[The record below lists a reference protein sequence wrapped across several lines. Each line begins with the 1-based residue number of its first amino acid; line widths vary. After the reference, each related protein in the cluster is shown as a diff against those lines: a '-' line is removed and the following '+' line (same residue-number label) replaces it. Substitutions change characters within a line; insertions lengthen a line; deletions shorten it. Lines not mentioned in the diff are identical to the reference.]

1 MTLTAFLL
9 IFVSVFLHA
18 GWNFISKKNTP
29 SAAFYMLSSATAAL
43 IWLGFF
49 LHSGIS
55 CSALPG
61 RFWWILAFSW
71 FGEMLYCIGLAYG
84 YRRGDISLVY
94 PLGRSLPV
102 LLTAVATIALGLG
115 KMPDALALGGMAL
128 ISIGCLFLPLKDFRE
143 FHWKTYCTPLLFFVL
158 LIAAGVTIYT
168 IFDSEAAKILKELP
182 DNHDS
187 RIVTSLFYL
196 FLVESGLTAV
206 LGLFVLTQKQE
217 RAEFKRLFLKTP
229 WPHITGVFSSSAYAL
244 ILLAMPLVTNVS
256 YIQAFRQMSL
266 PLGVLAGVF
275 ILKEPCG
282 KVKLFGIILIVI
294 GLIAA
299 SL

>member
-18 GWNFISKKNTP
+18 GWNFISKKSTP

-102 LLTAVATIALGLG
+102 LLTAAVTISFGLG
-115 KMPDALALGGMAL
+115 KMPNALALGGMAL

-275 ILKEPCG
+275 ILKEACG
-282 KVKLFGIILIVI
+282 QVKLFGIILIVI
-294 GLIAA
+294 GLIA
-299 SL
+299 SSF

>member
-49 LHSGIS
+49 LHPGIS

-102 LLTAVATIALGLG
+102 LLTAVATISLGLG
-115 KMPDALALGGMAL
+115 KMPDALALGGMVL
-128 ISIGCLFLPLKDFRE
+128 ISIGCLFLPLKNFRE

-158 LIAAGVTIYT
+158 LIAAGVTVYT

>member
-1 MTLTAFLL
+1 M
-9 IFVSVFLHA
+9 
-18 GWNFISKKNTP
+18 
-29 SAAFYMLSSATAAL
+29 
-43 IWLGFF
+43 
-49 LHSGIS
+49 
-55 CSALPG
+55 
-61 RFWWILAFSW
+61 
-71 FGEMLYCIGLAYG
+71 
-84 YRRGDISLVY
+84 
-94 PLGRSLPV
+94 
-102 LLTAVATIALGLG
+102 
-115 KMPDALALGGMAL
+115 
-128 ISIGCLFLPLKDFRE
+128 
-143 FHWKTYCTPLLFFVL
+143 
-158 LIAAGVTIYT
+158 
-168 IFDSEAAKILKELP
+168 
-182 DNHDS
+182 
-187 RIVTSLFYL
+187 
-196 FLVESGLTAV
+196 ESGLTVV

>member
-102 LLTAVATIALGLG
+102 LLTAAVTISFGLG
-115 KMPDALALGGMAL
+115 KMPNALALGGMAL

-158 LIAAGVTIYT
+158 RIAAGVTIYT

>member
-18 GWNFISKKNTP
+18 GWNFISKKSTP

-43 IWLGFF
+43 IWFGFF
-49 LHSGIS
+49 LHSGIP

-102 LLTAVATIALGLG
+102 LLTAAVTISFGLG
-115 KMPDALALGGMAL
+115 KTPDAFALGGMAL
-128 ISIGCLFLPLKDFRE
+128 ISIGCLFLPLKSFRE

-158 LIAAGVTIYT
+158 LIAAGVTVYT

-187 RIVTSLFYL
+187 RLVTSLFYL
-196 FLVESGLTAV
+196 FLVESGLAAV

-256 YIQAFRQMSL
+256 YIQAFRQMRL

-275 ILKEPCG
+275 ILKEACG
-282 KVKLFGIILIVI
+282 QVKLFGIILIVI
-294 GLIAA
+294 GLIA
-299 SL
+299 SSF

>member
-1 MTLTAFLL
+1 
-9 IFVSVFLHA
+9 
-18 GWNFISKKNTP
+18 
-29 SAAFYMLSSATAAL
+29 MLSSATAAL
-43 IWLGFF
+43 IWFGFF
-49 LHSGIS
+49 LHSGIP

-61 RFWWILAFSW
+61 RFWRILAFSW

-102 LLTAVATIALGLG
+102 LLTAAVTISFGLG
-115 KMPDALALGGMAL
+115 KTPDAFALGGMAL
-128 ISIGCLFLPLKDFRE
+128 ISIGCLFLPLKSFRE

-158 LIAAGVTIYT
+158 LIAAGVTVYT

-187 RIVTSLFYL
+187 RLVTSLFYL
-196 FLVESGLTAV
+196 FLVESGLAAV

-275 ILKEPCG
+275 ILKEACG
-282 KVKLFGIILIVI
+282 QVKLFGIILIVI
-294 GLIAA
+294 GLIA
-299 SL
+299 SSF

>member
-102 LLTAVATIALGLG
+102 LLTAAVTISFGLG
-115 KMPDALALGGMAL
+115 KMPNVLALGGMAL

-158 LIAAGVTIYT
+158 LIAAGVTVYT

>member
-102 LLTAVATIALGLG
+102 LLTAAVTISFGLG
-115 KMPDALALGGMAL
+115 KMPNALALGGMAL

-158 LIAAGVTIYT
+158 LIAAGVTVYT

>member
-102 LLTAVATIALGLG
+102 LLTAAVTISFGLG
-115 KMPDALALGGMAL
+115 KMPNALALGGMAL

-187 RIVTSLFYL
+187 RLVTSLFYL
-196 FLVESGLTAV
+196 FLVESGLAAV

-282 KVKLFGIILIVI
+282 QVKLFGIILIVI
-294 GLIAA
+294 GLIA
-299 SL
+299 SSF

>member
-102 LLTAVATIALGLG
+102 LLTAAVTISFGLG
-115 KMPDALALGGMAL
+115 KMPNALALGGMAL

-282 KVKLFGIILIVI
+282 QVKLFGIILIVI
-294 GLIAA
+294 GLIA
-299 SL
+299 SSF

>member
-102 LLTAVATIALGLG
+102 LLTAAVTISFGLG
-115 KMPDALALGGMAL
+115 KMPNALALGGMAL
-128 ISIGCLFLPLKDFRE
+128 ISIGCLFLPLKNFRE

-158 LIAAGVTIYT
+158 LIAAGVTVYT

>member
-102 LLTAVATIALGLG
+102 LLTAAVTISFGLG
-115 KMPDALALGGMAL
+115 KMPNALALGGMAL

-158 LIAAGVTIYT
+158 LIAAGVTVYT

-206 LGLFVLTQKQE
+206 LGLFVVTQKQE

>member
-102 LLTAVATIALGLG
+102 LLTAAVTISFGLG
-115 KMPDALALGGMAL
+115 KMPNALALGGMAL

>member
-43 IWLGFF
+43 LWLGFF

-102 LLTAVATIALGLG
+102 LLTAAVTISFGLG
-115 KMPDALALGGMAL
+115 KMPNALALGGMAL

>member
-102 LLTAVATIALGLG
+102 LLTAVATISLGLG

-158 LIAAGVTIYT
+158 LIAAGVTVYT

>member
-18 GWNFISKKNTP
+18 SWNFISKKNTP

-115 KMPDALALGGMAL
+115 KMPNALALGGMAL

-158 LIAAGVTIYT
+158 LIAAGVTVYT

>member
-102 LLTAVATIALGLG
+102 LLTAAVTISFGLG
-115 KMPDALALGGMAL
+115 KMPNVLALGGMAL
-128 ISIGCLFLPLKDFRE
+128 ISIGCLFLPLKNFRE

-158 LIAAGVTIYT
+158 LIAAGVTVYT